1 MGVLSFE
8 GEMIG
13 TKQTP
18 GPRID
23 VLFYL
28 ALSRAAK

>member
-8 GEMIG
+8 EELIG

-18 GPRID
+18 RPQID

-28 ALSRAAK
+28 ALSRTAK

>member
-1 MGVLSFE
+1 MGTLSFE

-13 TKQTP
+13 MKQTP
-18 GPRID
+18 RPWID

-28 ALSRAAK
+28 ALSCTAK

>member
-13 TKQTP
+13 RKQTP
-18 GPRID
+18 RPQID

-28 ALSRAAK
+28 ALSCTAK